1 MRSTPDRIWST
12 IAQTTPTIE
21 ISDVHPPAFT
31 SGEPVHQSGDQ
42 AGTAAPLC
50 PSDNSAW
57 HRRTSWPETDWLTGY
72 SQIVSDRVRDG
83 WSCYLLTF
91 LFDQFPGSP
100 AAVMAQMKDQVQRVY
115 STLVTRVHRK
125 PKTAPVDELPVL
137 VGFLDRPVYKRDR
150 VTAPTS
156 RCNDGLHLHAL
167 VLLPPTSRLKESL
180 VDHFRDNESLYIRPG
195 TSVQRIHVEPASS
208 GHDRVVDYA
217 LKTTRKGRLSYED
230 AVVVLPRARSE
241 L

>member
-1 MRSTPDRIWST
+1 M
-12 IAQTTPTIE
+12 
-21 ISDVHPPAFT
+21 
-31 SGEPVHQSGDQ
+31 
-42 AGTAAPLC
+42 
-50 PSDNSAW
+50 
-57 HRRTSWPETDWLTGY
+57 
-72 SQIVSDRVRDG
+72 
-83 WSCYLLTF
+83 TF